1 MAGFSEG
8 IITLEPAPGKTLQ
21 FPLEQVE
28 KANLKFEW

>member
-1 MAGFSEG
+1 MAS
-8 IITLEPAPGKTLQ
+8 ILLEIGAREDPCE